1 MTDSAPVANPPVETT
16 PAALR
21 RAAELWPD
29 RDAIAD
35 VQPGHDTRWT
45 WAQLLEQVRTFAA
58 GLLARGVEA
67 GDRGVILAPNT
78 RHWVVA
84 SPGVHYVGATD
95 VPGIARYTG
104 SEPRELIQRTTAGA
118 AVVAG
123 TFLGSERRHER
134 CAAAGGSLAGATGR
148 RTLLRIP
155 LDGGDSAT

>member
-67 GDRGVILAPNT
+67 GDRVVISGFEHNAVLRPLYAL
-78 RHWVVA
+78 
-84 SPGVHYVGATD
+84 GAD
-95 VPGIARYTG
+95 IVIA
-104 SEPRELIQRTTAGA
+104 
-118 AVVAG
+118 
-123 TFLGSERRHER
+123 
-134 CAAAGGSLAGATGR
+134 GR
-148 RTLLRIP
+148 KQIGR
-155 LDGGDSAT
+155 AHV